1 MPLRKIAEV
10 QTSSLKSILWY
21 QVLGDQLTV
30 FTVGL
35 NPPPRELTQI
45 YGL

>member
-1 MPLRKIAEV
+1 MPLKKIAEV
-10 QTSSLKSILWY
+10 QTSSLKSTLWH
-21 QVLGDQLTV
+21 QVVDDQFKV

>member
-1 MPLRKIAEV
+1 MLLRKIAEV

-21 QVLGDQLTV
+21 QVLDHQLAV

-35 NPPPRELTQI
+35 NLPPRELTQT
-45 YGL
+45 YEL